1 MKSNILPFLFVSF
14 SLVLTFSFQSCSES
28 GSSDSNILD
37 GSIKEMVKDKI
48 SGTKSKDKKHSE
60 MSSQEK
66 SDFVAKHAEHLHF
79 VENKMI
85 EIKNETIK
93 KKDQFQFECEKGTAS
108 IERQYNDKNEIHL
121 LTFTHYNSDSTAIS
135 TKHHFFWENKL
146 IYQFY
151 HHEVEEGSKYV
162 VDDHK
167 TFFKDGVIL
176 KALEKKYS
184 YNKNE
189 PVPHDAVYELVD
201 LDSDSKLTKDM
212 EKLLASSEGDI
223 KTYLC
228 K

>member
-1 MKSNILPFLFVSF
+1 MKSNIHSFLFLSF
-14 SLVLTFSFQSCSES
+14 LLVLTFSFQSCSES
-28 GSSDSNILD
+28 GSSDSTID
-37 GSIKEMVKDKI
+37 GSIKEMINDKI
-48 SGTKSKDKKHSE
+48 SGTKTKGKKHSE
-60 MSSQEK
+60 MSTQEH

-93 KKDQFQFECEKGTAS
+93 KKDQFQYECEKGNVS

-121 LTFTHYNSDSTAIS
+121 LTFTKYSPDSTTSS

-151 HHEVEEGSKYV
+151 HHVVEEGSKYM

-167 TFFKDGVIL
+167 TFFKDGEML
-176 KALEKKYS
+176 KALEKRYS

-189 PVPHDAVYELVD
+189 PVPTDGVYELAD
-201 LDSDSKLTKDM
+201 LDHASKLTKDI
-212 EKLLASSEGDI
+212 EKLLTSSEGEI